1 MKSLKDLK
9 KENIQDLP
17 QIILMLKDAFCE
29 EMLAHYQYIILADF
43 VEGVDE
49 PLLKKIVTDFKE
61 NAKEELEDHAFWI
74 LKRLKELGSDW
85 VGIENP
91 NLIDQVATHKYIIP
105 TVNQAI
111 TCVEQIAQ
119 AERSAIETYT
129 NLVAFTEE
137 RDKVTNK
144 KMKEILKD
152 EEKHLKEMETFIG
165 KIKEA
170 WEKEKKDAQKQF
182 EKENEKSK

>member
-1 MKSLKDLK
+1 M
-9 KENIQDLP
+9 
-17 QIILMLKDAFCE
+17 
-29 EMLAHYQYIILADF
+29 
-43 VEGVDE
+43 
-49 PLLKKIVTDFKE
+49 
-61 NAKEELEDHAFWI
+61 
-74 LKRLKELGSDW
+74 
-85 VGIENP
+85 
-91 NLIDQVATHKYIIP
+91 P

-129 NLVAFTEE
+129 KLVDFTEE

-170 WEKEKKDAQKQF
+170 WEKEEKDAQKQF

>member
-17 QIILMLKDAFCE
+17 QIVLMLKDAFCE
-29 EMLAHYQYIILADF
+29 EILAHYQYIILADF

-49 PLLKKIVTDFKE
+49 PLLKKIVADFKE

-91 NLIDQVATHKYIIP
+91 NLIDQVATHKYIMP

-119 AERSAIETYT
+119 AERGAIETY
-129 NLVAFTEE
+129 NKLVEFTEE

-152 EEKHLKEMETFIG
+152 EEKHLKEMEDFTK
-165 KIKEA
+165 KISEYYN
-170 WEKEKKDAQKQF
+170 KKD
-182 EKENEKSK
+182 NEVKNTESKK